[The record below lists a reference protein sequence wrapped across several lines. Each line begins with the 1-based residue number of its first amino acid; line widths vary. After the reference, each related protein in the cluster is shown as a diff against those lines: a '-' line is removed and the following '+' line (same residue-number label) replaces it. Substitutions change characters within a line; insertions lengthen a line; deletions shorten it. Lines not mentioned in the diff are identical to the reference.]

1 MNTSR
6 ILYIEDDTDI
16 ADLYKMRKEMEGF
29 DVLWLSG
36 GQDVLMRSVQFAPDL
51 IVLDLMLPG
60 IDGET
65 LLKHFRE
72 DTATKDTPIV
82 ILSAISDNPD
92 IDRLKSLGADEFI
105 IKSQKPLDEVM
116 DIMKSHLKTPA

>member
-16 ADLYKMRKEMEGF
+16 ADLYKMRMEMEGF